1 MDGNKQHVMFVDDE
15 QPILETYERML
26 RSERREWDLHF
37 APDAD
42 TALQIAAQHDLD
54 VIVTDIHM
62 KGKDGFDLIR
72 ALQAS
77 ERTARIPIIV
87 VTGDTKPT
95 LKRRALDL
103 GATDLLTKPLNRE
116 DMVARIRSAL
126 RLKAYQDQVEEQ
138 VRTLDTQV
146 KERTRALERS
156 HRDIVWRLAKAGE
169 FRDDETGNHVV
180 RVACYARAIAQGLG
194 APADFVNTLFLTSPL
209 HDIGKIGIPDSI
221 LLKLGPLTPEE
232 RKTMQ
237 QHCHIGAAILSTEPR
252 AVAVARHREVSGQ
265 DSEGDIPRN
274 PLLHMAMAIARH
286 HHEKWDG
293 TGYPDGL
300 ARDAIP
306 LEARIVALVDVFDA
320 LTSVRRYKPA
330 FSLEK
335 SIEIIHKDAGRHFD
349 PELVAAFDHN
359 RSEIVAIHSELQEAE
374 AYWNPLEG

>member
-1 MDGNKQHVMFVDDE
+1 MDSSRKQVVLVDDATLV
-15 QPILETYERML
+15 LETYARVL
-26 RSERREWDLHF
+26 RPERREWELHF
-37 APDAD
+37 AQDAD

-54 VIVTDIHM
+54 VIVTDIRM
-62 KGKDGFDLIR
+62 EGKDGFDLIR

-87 VTGDTKPT
+87 VTGDTEPT

-103 GATDLLTKPLNRE
+103 GATDLLTKPINRE
-116 DMVARIRSAL
+116 DIIARIRSAL

-138 VRTLDTQV
+138 MRTLDSQV
-146 KERTRALERS
+146 RECAWALEQS
-156 HRDIVWRLAKAGE
+156 HRDIIWRLAKAGE

-194 APADFVNTLFLTSPL
+194 APTDFVNTLFQTSPL

-221 LLKLGPLTPEE
+221 LLKFGPLTPEE
-232 RKTMQ
+232 RNTMQ
-237 QHCHIGAAILSTEPR
+237 QHCNIGATILWTEPR
-252 AVAVARHREVSGQ
+252 AVAVARRREASGQ
-265 DSEGDIPRN
+265 NSGGDIPKD
-274 PLLHMAMAIARH
+274 PLLHMAMSIAKN

-293 TGYPDGL
+293 TGYPEGL
-300 ARDAIP
+300 ARDEIP

-335 SIEIIHKDAGRHFD
+335 SVEIIQKDAGRHFD
-349 PELVAAFDHN
+349 PELVAVFDRN
-359 RSEIVAIHSELQEAE
+359 RSEITAIHNELQEAE
-374 AYWNPLEG
+374 AYWNPLAG